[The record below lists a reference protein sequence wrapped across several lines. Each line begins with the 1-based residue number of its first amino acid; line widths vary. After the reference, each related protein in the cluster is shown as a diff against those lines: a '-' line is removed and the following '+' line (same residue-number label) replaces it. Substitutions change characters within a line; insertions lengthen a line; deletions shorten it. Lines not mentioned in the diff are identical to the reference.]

1 MSAIKNLLFVF
12 LVFALLFNMTSCSFV
27 SAKKVE
33 EGDYSRCTI
42 SSWRKVYAEGYFGKF
57 IGIEGG
63 VHSEYPHA
71 KLVFSAQP
79 GAEFGFEVDVLLAAG
94 NNIGKANKMR
104 SGGYGSPVS
113 FYDNNEQVIEANN
126 RVRITG
132 YMIRGCLIKVEK
144 IEKL

>member
-1 MSAIKNLLFVF
+1 
-12 LVFALLFNMTSCSFV
+12 
-27 SAKKVE
+27 
-33 EGDYSRCTI
+33 
-42 SSWRKVYAEGYFGKF
+42 
-57 IGIEGG
+57 
-63 VHSEYPHA
+63 
-71 KLVFSAQP
+71 
-79 GAEFGFEVDVLLAAG
+79 
-94 NNIGKANKMR
+94 MR